1 MKPISKAEKKKRK
14 LKGEKKR
21 IKKKK
26 KTTRI
31 VGVVLTE
38 AAKMSQLSG

>member
-1 MKPISKAEKKKRK
+1 MKPISKAEKKKKIERR
-14 LKGEKKR
+14 KKR

-31 VGVVLTE
+31 VGAVLTE